1 MIAALIDLLKWDSSG
16 KSTLPIRVTPK
27 ASSKRV
33 RIEKRPEG
41 PIVRIDVTVA
51 PEDGKANKQVIK
63 LMVKELGLPKS
74 ALLVIRGTRSK
85 DKVIAINKG

>member
-1 MIAALIDLLKWDSSG
+1 M
-16 KSTLPIRVTPK
+16 
-27 ASSKRV
+27 
-33 RIEKRPEG
+33 
-41 PIVRIDVTVA
+41 TVA

-74 ALLVIRGTRSK
+74 DLLVIRGTRSK

>member
-1 MIAALIDLLKWDSSG
+1 M
-16 KSTLPIRVTPK
+16 
-27 ASSKRV
+27 
-33 RIEKRPEG
+33 
-41 PIVRIDVTVA
+41 TVA